1 MKVDI
6 LGKGIIPGIGTLAP
20 KYDVEL
26 DKAQIERLL
35 NYSQFRLGDVET
47 GLLITKGN
55 VNTFFKPNKMKET
68 TTNTKKI
75 EVPKKVKPIEE
86 IKQEKVTPVVE
97 KEVYKEPIIEIEES
111 PEIKMEKPDTIVE
124 VTAVSE
130 RIGNVADIIK
140 EEDNNEPISVDIVNE
155 DSEIEET
162 HTFSRKKKR
171 RRN

>member
-1 MKVDI
+1 MK
-6 LGKGIIPGIGTLAP
+6 GYYNQPEKTA
-20 KYDVEL
+20 
-26 DKAQIERLL
+26 
-35 NYSQFRLGDVET
+35 
-47 GLLITKGN
+47 
-55 VNTFFKPNKMKET
+55 
-68 TTNTKKI
+68 
-75 EVPKKVKPIEE
+75 EE

-111 PEIKMEKPDTIVE
+111 PEIKMEEPDTIVE

-140 EEDNNEPISVDIVNE
+140 EEDHDEPISVDIVNE
-155 DSEIEET
+155 ESEIEET